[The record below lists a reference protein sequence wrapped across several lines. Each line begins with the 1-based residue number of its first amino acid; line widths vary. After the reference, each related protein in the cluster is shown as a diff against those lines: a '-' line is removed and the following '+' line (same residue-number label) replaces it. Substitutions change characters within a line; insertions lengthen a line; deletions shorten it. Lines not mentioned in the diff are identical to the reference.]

1 MNAERLLALYE
12 RVAEAPDAIARLRR
26 FILDLAVRGKLVPQ
40 DPNDEPAS
48 ELLKRIAK
56 EKARLV
62 KAGEITRDKP
72 LPQLTDANR
81 AFELPSGWNWARLG
95 DLSKMVT
102 SGSRD
107 WAKHYSNEGAIFVR
121 MGNLSKDHY
130 RLRLDHIQRV
140 KAPSDGEGT
149 RTRLESGDI
158 LISITG
164 DVGMLGLIP
173 EGFGEAYINQH
184 TAMVRPIAE
193 MKGRYVAEL
202 FRSPFAQGQFNEPQ
216 RGIKNSFRLTDVTQF
231 VVPLPPLAEQH
242 RIVAKVDELMALCDQ
257 LEAAQQEREARR
269 DRLAAASLA
278 RLNAPD
284 PETFQYDA
292 RFTLNALPA
301 LTTRP
306 NQIKQLRQTILNLAV
321 RGKLVPQDPSD
332 ESVHLDVLSE
342 TDAKVALPASWRYI
356 RLAELLREDTRNG
369 YSRRPDDAPEGA
381 PILRISAGTVRR
393 DGVVAEEEHKLISG
407 IDAKTRKE
415 YGLRTGDLLACRFN
429 GNKAFV
435 GRLSIFNDYLRLQP
449 IYPDKLIRVRLEPQ
463 RAVSAFL
470 RLASETDLVRD
481 EVEVFC
487 ATTVGNWGISAS
499 NLKEVRFPVPPL
511 AEQHRIVAKVD
522 ELMALCDRL
531 EASLTTSDQTRARL
545 LEATLTEALVSERI
559 SQRSTDK

>member
-40 DPNDEPAS
+40 DPNEEPAS

-62 KAGEITRDKP
+62 KAGEIRTRE
-72 LPQLTDANR
+72 
-81 AFELPSGWNWARLG
+81 ELPDLAHTAFPYPVPPRWSWCRVGHLGWTQTGTTPPKPKPEHYG
-95 DLSKMVT
+95 DYIPFIKPADLHANHVEYT
-102 SGSRD
+102 
-107 WAKHYSNEGAIFVR
+107 NEG
-121 MGNLSKDHY
+121 LSE
-130 RLRLDHIQRV
+130 
-140 KAPSDGEGT
+140 EGA
-149 RTRLESGDI
+149 RQSGRIATPGSI
-158 LISITG
+158 LMVCIGTIGKCQKIDRKCS
-164 DVGMLGLIP
+164 
-173 EGFGEAYINQH
+173 FNQQINSLS
-184 TAMVRPIAE
+184 PIAE
-193 MKGRYVAEL
+193 VVSSYVLAACLSDMFQQAAWAASARTTIAILNKGKWEML
-202 FRSPFAQGQFNEPQ
+202 PF
-216 RGIKNSFRLTDVTQF
+216 
-231 VVPLPPLAEQH
+231 PLPPLAEQH
-242 RIVAKVDELMALCDQ
+242 RIVAKVDELMVLCDR
-257 LEAAQQEREARR
+257 LEAARKDREAKR
-269 DRLAAASLA
+269 DRLSAASLA
-278 RLNAPD
+278 RLNTPD
-284 PETFQYDA
+284 PETFTADA
-292 RFTLNALPA
+292 RFTLEALPA

-342 TDAKVALPASWRYI
+342 TEAKAALPASWRYI
-356 RLAELLREDTRNG
+356 RLAELLGEDTRNG
-369 YSRRPDDAPEGA
+369 YSRRPDDAPGGA

-415 YGLRTGDLLACRFN
+415 YGLRAGDLLACRFN

-481 EVEVFC
+481 DVEVFC

-531 EASLTTSDQTRARL
+531 EASLTTSDQTRTRL
-545 LEATLTEALVSERI
+545 LEATLAEALTPASISEMEAAE
-559 SQRSTDK
+559 